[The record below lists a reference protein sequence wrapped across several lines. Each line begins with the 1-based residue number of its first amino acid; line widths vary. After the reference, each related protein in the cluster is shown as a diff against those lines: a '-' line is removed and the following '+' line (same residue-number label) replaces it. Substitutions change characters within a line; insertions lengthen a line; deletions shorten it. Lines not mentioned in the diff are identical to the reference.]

1 MKFLPWLYADKN
13 GKNCKIK
20 GLRVFC
26 FFNDKADQIEM
37 LNEWIKGLTEARDKI
52 AETYKPP
59 KASDILKEVLDK
71 HKPPTAKEMIEE
83 MSKKQ
88 PEEIKKATQSV
99 YMAINAER
107 RRAGT
112 RMTDKVEKHFRQYK
126 ILSQREALTLY
137 RCKALS
143 AMVSFLRKEKG
154 MKIINRMQHNGL
166 FKERV
171 YIYQENK

>member
-37 LNEWIKGLTEARDKI
+37 LNNWIKELTDARDKI
-52 AETYKPP
+52 ADTYKPP
-59 KASDILKEVLDK
+59 KASDIIKQI
-71 HKPPTAKEMIEE
+71 ARQ
-83 MSKKQ
+83 Q
-88 PEEIKKATQSV
+88 PEDVQKATRSV
-99 YMAINAER
+99 YMAINAEKR
-107 RRAGT
+107 RTGNRKI
-112 RMTDKVEKHFRQYK
+112 DKVEQHLRKYK
-126 ILSQREALTLY
+126 ILSAREALTLY
-137 RCKALS
+137 QCKCLPKIIAE
-143 AMVSFLRKEKG
+143 LREHKG
-154 MKIINRMQHNGL
+154 MAIVNRMQQNGL

>member
-37 LNEWIKGLTEARDKI
+37 LNNWIKELTDARDKI

-59 KASDILKEVLDK
+59 KASDIIKQI
-71 HKPPTAKEMIEE
+71 ARQ
-83 MSKKQ
+83 Q
-88 PEEIKKATQSV
+88 PEEVQKATRSV
-99 YMAINAER
+99 YMAINAEK

-112 RMTDKVEKHFRQYK
+112 LMADQIEKHLRQYK
-126 ILSQREALTLY
+126 VLSLREAMTLY
-137 RCKALS
+137 KCHSLPNIIVAL
-143 AMVSFLRKEKG
+143 RREKG
-154 MKIINRMQHNGL
+154 MNIVNRMQQNGL

>member
-20 GLRVFC
+20 GLRPFC
-26 FFNDKADQIEM
+26 LFNDKADQIEM
-37 LNEWIKGLTEARDKI
+37 LNEWIKELTDARDKI
-52 AETYKPP
+52 AEIYKPP
-59 KASDILKEVLDK
+59 KASDII
-71 HKPPTAKEMIEE
+71 KEMVR
-83 MSKKQ
+83 KQ
-88 PEEIKKATQSV
+88 PEEVKKATQSV
-99 YMAINAER
+99 YMAINAEN

-154 MKIINRMQHNGL
+154 MQIINRMQQNGL

-171 YIYQENK
+171 YIYQGDKQ